1 VTGRRL
7 PHNVDAE
14 ASILGGIILRNEV
27 LSDLDTIEV
36 ADFYDHRHKVV
47 FQAIRN
53 LEAALI
59 PIDVVTIENEIARAG
74 KLEAIGGPAFMGEL
88 ALRVPTVENVVAY
101 ADIVK
106 DKSTK
111 RKLAL
116 LGADITE
123 RALADDTD
131 ADEVLG
137 QVQES
142 AARLDRADPDGATST
157 IATLLDRRIKQLVEI
172 AEQRAA
178 GHVALTGIPTGIAD
192 LDAQLGGWQ
201 RGIVNMLAA
210 RPSMGKTAT
219 TITSAAAASRA
230 GFPVHVF
237 GLEDSWQAVAD
248 RWLSRESQIPA
259 VQLRQG
265 LVDRA
270 QVAALF
276 DAGNRLR
283 SRVNV
288 LMDGRAA
295 LSATEIVRTVRRF
308 LPKHQ
313 TQLVIVDYV
322 QLVRRR
328 AGLSENEA
336 LDEIATMF
344 SDAAKAD
351 DVAYLVTS
359 QLNRECEKRDDKRPQ
374 LSDLR
379 GSGALEERAKV
390 AVGQYRG
397 VYYYD
402 RPRRGIDYDCE
413 CPSSVTGGCVHAPST
428 DRFAST
434 VQLIVLKNSNGP
446 TGPVFA
452 RWNGPTMEVW

>member
-1 VTGRRL
+1 MRSS
-7 PHNVDAE
+7 A
-14 ASILGGIILRNEV
+14 GGN
-27 LSDLDTIEV
+27 
-36 ADFYDHRHKVV
+36 A
-47 FQAIRN
+47 
-53 LEAALI
+53 
-59 PIDVVTIENEIARAG
+59 
-74 KLEAIGGPAFMGEL
+74 
-88 ALRVPTVENVVAY
+88 
-101 ADIVK
+101 
-106 DKSTK
+106 
-111 RKLAL
+111 
-116 LGADITE
+116 
-123 RALADDTD
+123 
-131 ADEVLG
+131 
-137 QVQES
+137 
-142 AARLDRADPDGATST
+142 
-157 IATLLDRRIKQLVEI
+157 
-172 AEQRAA
+172 
-178 GHVALTGIPTGIAD
+178 
-192 LDAQLGGWQ
+192 
-201 RGIVNMLAA
+201 GIVNMLAA

-308 LPKHQ
+308 CRSTKPK
-313 TQLVIVDYV
+313 LVIVDYV

-452 RWNGPTMEVW
+452 RWNGPTMESGDGVLPEPLLHARCALRIGFRTAESRRVARRRDRARVSRGRVRDLAQRPPDVDRDPKSRACRAPCTRSAAPMRTRTPSVTETSVNARCGSGAPGAPWTLPRPLAVRSHVAAEPRTHSSLHRR